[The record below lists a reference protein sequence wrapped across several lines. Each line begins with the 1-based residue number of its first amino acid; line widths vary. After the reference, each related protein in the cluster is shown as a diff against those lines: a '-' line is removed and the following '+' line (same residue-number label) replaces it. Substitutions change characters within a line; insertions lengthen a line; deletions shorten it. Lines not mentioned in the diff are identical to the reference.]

1 MSVLLE
7 AAEDLGAA
15 LVVCTH
21 DPTVAGR
28 LGERWRMVDGRLTV
42 AGDERAEASGS
53 GRERP

>member
-7 AAEDLGAA
+7 AAEDLSAA

-28 LGERWRMVDGRLTV
+28 LGERWRMIDGRLPV
-42 AGDERAEASGS
+42 AGDEQEASGS
-53 GRERP
+53 GRERL